1 MAARDRRTGTE
12 TAGHGPVPF
21 GARACAA
28 ARLRGVALPA
38 MALLAATLALP
49 AAAQEAEPPGAAAA
63 ARLDFPTALA
73 ELSAAIEA
81 DPAAPG
87 PRIARADL
95 HMKMQRPALALADLG
110 AVLEADPANL
120 PALRARVAIWD
131 AQQAWNRARADI
143 DAGLAVSLADP
154 ELLALRGWV
163 NARAG
168 LTDAALAD
176 YDVALAAAPD
186 NAEIARARAALLG
199 ARAQTG
205 ALDVVFGPEA
215 VMSEA
220 YLVEIGA
227 PEAPATL
234 HIVHAVPHLAEELA
248 ALDPAL
254 IDAAVDAGALRVVHL
269 FTYTGDEASIWGSLA
284 LICAGPEGY
293 AATHAAL
300 SDTSGRTALDTAGAG
315 DLAPLERLLN
325 AAYSVAGIDEG
336 LVSSCALDRLHATR
350 YLADW
355 QAHRD
360 AGAFRGVN
368 LLDRA
373 PSWVLN
379 GTPVGPADLAGQ
391 LAAMVPAPAAQV
403 AGFAGD
409 TPSAPETAPET
420 APDDGTAVA
429 DAPAAG
435 AEAPDGPPETVDQ
448 ATPSSPAE
456 VASPAPDAAPAVT
469 PSEDTA
475 AAPAAATP
483 ADQLAAAAPEPS
495 VAQDGTATSPSD
507 TPADTGTATEP
518 DVADTEAPE
527 TEAPADQT
535 AAATPEPSPAQ
546 DAVAT
551 PAADT
556 PGNDSTAAPADVA
569 DTAATNPETLAD
581 QTAASAPE
589 PSPAQDTDPAPAP
602 QDPDTTASDVPQTPA
617 DAVETAPAAPA
628 RFPVR
633 PEPVGDARVPVELRG
648 VYAPSL
654 GDCLTYLAAI
664 EEPDRIDA
672 VLPAINPLDGPP
684 LGTILVTSRRAY
696 LFNALDTECAIAAS
710 DGAPADWQGSF
721 ACTSPL
727 APEAAP
733 VLAFAPA
740 PADGTAPRIT
750 ATFGTATPV
759 VLRQCRSLG
768 QLGNA
773 FAPLWDRDD
782 AACSVGVSVAQG
794 RFAFTIDPG
803 GNLVLRL
810 APDAISAET
819 GRAQLQAVID
829 GAAIGEAPGRWDGT
843 GWQMSLGPFEAAAES
858 LGWGMFLD
866 FRTSADGFEA
876 RLPLFGSS
884 AAMDTL
890 AACAAAGE

>member
-1 MAARDRRTGTE
+1 
-12 TAGHGPVPF
+12 
-21 GARACAA
+21 
-28 ARLRGVALPA
+28 
-38 MALLAATLALP
+38 
-49 AAAQEAEPPGAAAA
+49 
-63 ARLDFPTALA
+63 
-73 ELSAAIEA
+73 
-81 DPAAPG
+81 
-87 PRIARADL
+87 
-95 HMKMQRPALALADLG
+95 
-110 AVLEADPANL
+110 
-120 PALRARVAIWD
+120 
-131 AQQAWNRARADI
+131 
-143 DAGLAVSLADP
+143 
-154 ELLALRGWV
+154 
-163 NARAG
+163 
-168 LTDAALAD
+168 
-176 YDVALAAAPD
+176 
-186 NAEIARARAALLG
+186 
-199 ARAQTG
+199 
-205 ALDVVFGPEA
+205 
-215 VMSEA
+215 
-220 YLVEIGA
+220 
-227 PEAPATL
+227 
-234 HIVHAVPHLAEELA
+234 
-248 ALDPAL
+248 
-254 IDAAVDAGALRVVHL
+254 VVHL

-355 QAHRD
+355 QSHRD

-391 LAAMVPAPAAQV
+391 LAAMVPAPAPAAPV
-403 AGFAGD
+403 AGAAGD

-435 AEAPDGPPETVDQ
+435 AEAPDSPSETVDP
-448 ATPSSPAE
+448 AAPSSPAE

-469 PSEDTA
+469 PPEDTA
-475 AAPAAATP
+475 AAPTTP
-483 ADQLAAAAPEPS
+483 PDQMAAAAPEPS
-495 VAQDGTATSPSD
+495 AAQDGTATSPSD
-507 TPADTGTATEP
+507 TPADTGTATAPDVADTAAPEMEAPADQTAAATPEPSPAQDAVAAPAADAPGEDSTATDP

-602 QDPDTTASDVPQTPA
+602 QDPDTPAGDVPQTPA
-617 DAVETAPAAPA
+617 DAVETAQAAPA

-782 AACSVGVSVAQG
+782 TACSVGVSVAQG